1 LCCFFSGTRLS
12 ASHGITS
19 EAAVEKKPMSR
30 PVIAIMARA
39 PSSEGKSRLIRELDT
54 HDGASLRLALL
65 RDTLEAVSSLAAEK
79 AVLYTPPDREA
90 EIRAVTPFQALF
102 LPQRGS
108 TLGERMHEGA
118 RELLT
123 SGFDAVVL
131 IGSDLPTLPP
141 AHVSAALGILTR
153 RGEVLVLGPA
163 EDGGY
168 YLIGLTQ
175 SRTEFF
181 EHIPWGT
188 PIVLQRTREAA
199 EALGI
204 PVETVPLWYDVDS
217 LSELR
222 LVWHLSEQLNG
233 AARYTRAWL
242 AAAPPAVRTRVDGET
257 I

>member
-1 LCCFFSGTRLS
+1 MR
-12 ASHGITS
+12 
-19 EAAVEKKPMSR
+19 R

-39 PSSEGKSRLIRELDT
+39 PSSEGKSRLIRDLGT
-54 HDGASLRLALL
+54 HDGAGLRLALL
-65 RDTLEAVSSLAAEK
+65 RDTFESVSALAVEK
-79 AVLYTPPDREA
+79 AVLYTPPDRDA
-90 EIRAVTPFQALF
+90 EIRTVTPFQAIF

-108 TLGERMHEGA
+108 TLGERMHAGA
-118 RELLT
+118 RDLLT
-123 SGFDAVVL
+123 AGFDAVVL

-141 AHVSAALGILTR
+141 AHVSAALGILIR

-175 SRTEFF
+175 SRPEFF

-188 PIVLQRTREAA
+188 PLVLQRTREAA

-204 PVETVPLWYDVDS
+204 PVEATPLWYDVDS
-217 LSELR
+217 ASDLQR
-222 LVWHLSEQLNG
+222 VWHRSEQPP

-242 AAAPPAVRTRVDGET
+242 AAAPCAVRARIDGET
-257 I
+257 M

>member
-1 LCCFFSGTRLS
+1 MR
-12 ASHGITS
+12 
-19 EAAVEKKPMSR
+19 R

-39 PSSEGKSRLIRELDT
+39 PSSEGKSRLIRDLGT

-65 RDTLEAVSSLAAEK
+65 RDTLELVSALAAEK
-79 AVLYTPPDREA
+79 AVLYTPSDREA
-90 EIRAVTPFQALF
+90 EIRAVTPFQAIF

-108 TLGERMHEGA
+108 TLGERMCEGT
-118 RELLT
+118 RDLLS

-141 AHVSAALGILTR
+141 AHVSAALSIVTR
-153 RGEVLVLGPA
+153 ADTALVLGPT

-175 SRTEFF
+175 SRPEFF

-188 PIVLQRTREAA
+188 PLVLERTREAA

-204 PVETVPLWYDVDS
+204 PVAMMPLWYDVDS
-217 LSELR
+217 ASDLR
-222 LVWHLSEQLNG
+222 RVWHRSEQPDG

-242 AAAPPAVRTRVDGET
+242 AAAPPAVQARVYGDT

>member
-1 LCCFFSGTRLS
+1 MR
-12 ASHGITS
+12 
-19 EAAVEKKPMSR
+19 R

-39 PSSEGKSRLIRELDT
+39 PSSEGKSRLIRDLGT
-54 HDGASLRLALL
+54 HDGAGLRLALL
-65 RDTLEAVSSLAAEK
+65 RDTFESVSALAAEK
-79 AVLYTPPDREA
+79 AVLYTPPDRDA

-102 LPQRGS
+102 LLQRGS
-108 TLGERMHEGA
+108 TLGERMFEGA
-118 RELLT
+118 RDLLA

-141 AHVSAALGILTR
+141 AHVSAALGILMR
-153 RGEVLVLGPA
+153 RDEVLALGPA

-175 SRTEFF
+175 SRPEFF

-204 PVETVPLWYDVDS
+204 PVETVPLWYDVDAAS
-217 LSELR
+217 DLR
-222 LVWHLSEQLNG
+222 RVCQDSEQPDG
-233 AARYTRAWL
+233 VGHYTRAWL
-242 AAAPPAVRTRVDGET
+242 AAAPSAVRARAGVPNAAAALGWPVDGET
-257 I
+257 M